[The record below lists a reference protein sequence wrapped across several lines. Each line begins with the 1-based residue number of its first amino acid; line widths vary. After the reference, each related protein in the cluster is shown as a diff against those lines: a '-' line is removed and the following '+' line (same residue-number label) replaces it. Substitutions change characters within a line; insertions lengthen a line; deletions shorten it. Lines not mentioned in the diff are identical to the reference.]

1 MLRCKQWFTR
11 TSALSAK
18 WPEQGVTYSSGWY
31 LWPFRSRLHIVSV
44 CACLLVWVCVHRCK
58 HTYKVW
64 FCFFVFFMEVHFSA
78 SLWVCDIWFSN
89 QSHVHV
95 LVRAASIK
103 RVCIPVYMCKRKRGV
118 TELLRSPDGEERS
131 WNMKTLAFLVLCSLA
146 AICLTSGRSDTTV
159 YVREALYQ
167 NYCI

>member
-18 WPEQGVTYSSGWY
+18 WPEQGVTYSSGWLEADFTLSVY
-31 LWPFRSRLHIVSV
+31 VRVYSYECVSTD
-44 CACLLVWVCVHRCK
+44 ANIPIK
-58 HTYKVW
+58 SD
-64 FCFFVFFMEVHFSA
+64 FVFLFFFMEVHFSA